1 MIRLKRIYDQPS
13 EKDGIRILVDRLWP
27 RGLSKQTAKFDMWLK
42 EVAPSDDLRKW
53 YSHDPDKRE
62 GFKERYFKQLD
73 EKKEYVY
80 QIIERAEN
88 NDVTLLYSANDE
100 NFNNAVVLNE
110 YIEYIRSDQE

>member
-53 YSHDPDKRE
+53 YSHDPDKWE

-73 EKKEYVY
+73 EKKESVY

-100 NFNNAVVLNE
+100 KFNNAVALNE
-110 YIEYIRSDQE
+110 YIGYIRSDQE